1 MSSAAATVPRPRRRF
16 SMLRTAQRLIEKPWV
31 VRAINPIMGK
41 FNPFLP
47 EYRVDPYPFYARL
60 RREAPVYFS
69 PVLRG
74 YILTRHT
81 DVTTLLEDKRFGA
94 ERQHSTL
101 FQRLKPFQNLAPEF
115 TATLLSTLLM
125 VDPPRHTRLR
135 RLVNKAFT
143 PRMVARLQPRI
154 EALVAELLD
163 VPARRG
169 TMDVVED
176 LAYPLPVIV
185 IAEMLGIDAKDRDLF
200 KRWSDALVGFL
211 DPQAGPGPRKIRQ
224 AIDELRA
231 YVGRVAEARR
241 AEPRDD
247 LLSALVAAEDAGDRL
262 TTDELYGT
270 VALLLAAGNL
280 TTTHLIGNG
289 LVALLAHP
297 RELERLRDEPAV
309 APRAVEELLRY
320 DSPVQSTGRIVLE
333 DFTFRGKR
341 FRKGQNVIMSLG
353 AANRDPEV
361 FAEPDRLDLGRD
373 GVPHLSFSHGPH
385 FCLGAQLARLEAAV
399 ALPQLLRR
407 FPRIRLGDGLR
418 WGRYLFLRGPSEL
431 PVRV

>member
-1 MSSAAATVPRPRRRF
+1 MTLRRRLEVAAVTVLGAGALLVEKLRTGVVF
-16 SMLRTAQRLIEKPWV
+16 NPLGPSQQRDPYAGYRALRERDPVHRTIAGIGWVVTRYQDITELLKEPRLSADDRHFKYWKQMRRRAIREGLVDPTRPEAPSMLRL
-31 VRAINPIMGK
+31 
-41 FNPFLP
+41 
-47 EYRVDPYPFYARL
+47 
-60 RREAPVYFS
+60 
-69 PVLRG
+69 
-74 YILTRHT
+74 
-81 DVTTLLEDKRFGA
+81 
-94 ERQHSTL
+94 
-101 FQRLKPFQNLAPEF
+101 
-115 TATLLSTLLM
+115 
-125 VDPPRHTRLR
+125 DPPDHTRLR
-135 RLVNKAFT
+135 SLVSKAFT
-143 PRMVARLQPRI
+143 PRAVERLRARV
-154 EALVAELLD
+154 EEVTDELLD
-163 VPARRG
+163 GMAARG
-169 TMDVVED
+169 EVDVVRE
-176 LAYPLPVIV
+176 LAVPLPVIV